1 MLKRL
6 ALMGAILMAGLS
18 QAHAA
23 EPFKG
28 FNLAGKAIN
37 PVCLSKMAP
46 WISDT
51 AIIVRSIVLET
62 CQDSNWAFNDSPV
75 KIKGDTVSTE
85 IEGES
90 FSYEVIGRTT
100 SGVFLVS
107 QSGEEIFAYRI
118 DVAQVK
124 DDLLKGKARPAHVL
138 TALGQGFVPC
148 FLSAKVVGD
157 VLVVQKQVSDL
168 HAAMPNRCKS
178 KIETVQYPIAP

>member
-1 MLKRL
+1 MLKRF
-6 ALMGAILMAGLS
+6 ALVGAILMASLS

-107 QSGEEIFAYRI
+107 QSGEQIFAYRI

-124 DDLLKGKARPAHVL
+124 ADLLEGKARPAHVL

-148 FLSAKVVGD
+148 FLSAKVKGD

-168 HAAMPNRCKS
+168 NAPRSDQCKS
-178 KIETVQYPIAP
+178 KIEMVQYPIAP